1 MPRRGARLALGEPV
15 SAELLDALIRSGE
28 ETGRIATGAGL
39 LRLPGHA
46 PRFSEAERSMWQS
59 LLESYGEGAPRPILV
74 AELARELQ
82 CSEAAVRAMLFRRRI
97 NGDVWQVSEAR
108 FMLREHV
115 AALVAAAATLDAA
128 SASGFTAAQFR
139 DATGVGRNFTIQLL
153 EFFDRIGVTR
163 RLGDLRR
170 IRADYEVVV
179 ASGEM

>member
-1 MPRRGARLALGEPV
+1 MTGVQTCALPICD
-15 SAELLDALIRSGE
+15 LDAFAVSVQHQLPLFLWQFLPRHIQIDLQLVEQVTSVPDVP
-28 ETGRIATGAGL
+28 GL
-39 LRLPGHA
+39 A
-46 PRFSEAERSMWQS
+46 
-59 LLESYGEGAPRPILV
+59 ILV

-82 CSEAAVRAMLFRRRI
+82 RSEAAVRAMLFRRRI

-115 AALVAAAATLDAA
+115 AALVAAAAALDAA
-128 SASGFTAAQFR
+128 AASGFTAAQFR

-153 EFFDRIGVTR
+153 EFFDRIGVTL